1 MSFRSYRSDDQTHL
15 EDQAIYGRWRAMT
28 RKHVQQMIGDG
39 PDLTLY
45 FLDAFVTILVAA
57 GLNKEDSHVAD
68 IIQSRFSGDID
79 KIVRKSQELKKVLGE
94 DVTSCELEML
104 YIEPDQVYDEA
115 TMEDT
120 FQDQSVKENGIA
132 TEGVLCTTDLGVIR
146 HEKVKADDWKSSVL
160 LRPKIV
166 LQSKL
171 NAIVASDED
180 S

>member
-1 MSFRSYRSDDQTHL
+1 
-15 EDQAIYGRWRAMT
+15 MT
-28 RKHVQQMIGDG
+28 RKHVQQMIGEG
-39 PDLTLY
+39 RDLTIY

-57 GLNKEDSHVAD
+57 GLKKEQSHVAD
-68 IIQSRFSGDID
+68 IIQSRFSGDVE

-104 YIEPDQVYDEA
+104 YIEPDQIYDDA

-120 FQDQSVKENGIA
+120 FQDQSVKENGVA
-132 TEGVLCTTDLGVIR
+132 TEGVLCTTDLGLIR
-146 HEKVKADDWKSSVL
+146 HEKVKENDWKSSVL